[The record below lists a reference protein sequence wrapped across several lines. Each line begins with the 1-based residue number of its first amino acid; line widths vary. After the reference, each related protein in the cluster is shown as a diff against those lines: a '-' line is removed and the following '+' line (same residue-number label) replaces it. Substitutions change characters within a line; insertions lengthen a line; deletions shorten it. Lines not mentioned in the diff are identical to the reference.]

1 MRQSFCSDPRG
12 TKRSDDRSIKGDG
25 CSVVGGMATS
35 RIGSPRARRGR
46 SRALGPPTGS
56 IVMMNDV
63 MVIVL
68 VMGTR
73 RCGSGTRYGAHA
85 PADSRTDTSTT
96 TASRDRTDYGPGA
109 GADQPSSQRSLGRIV
124 GVRERSSRQHQRGAD
139 YAGDSRLLSHFSNPL
154 CYSSEQLARDV
165 VPGPGAM
172 PCGRGHLRHPPGTPK
187 AFALFPQHGAVGG

>member
-1 MRQSFCSDPRG
+1 
-12 TKRSDDRSIKGDG
+12 
-25 CSVVGGMATS
+25 
-35 RIGSPRARRGR
+35 
-46 SRALGPPTGS
+46 
-56 IVMMNDV
+56 MMNDV

-172 PCGRGHLRHPPGTPK
+172 PCGRGHLKRQPGTPK
-187 AFALFPQHGAVGG
+187 AFALFPQHGAVRG